1 MGRKGG
7 ALREAD
13 PALSSPHHG
22 ENIPIHGRAGW
33 ALCPVQWAPS
43 RHLGMAWDVPR
54 AGTQLG
60 PCRASVGCHQPEGAA
75 PGQGCGWVGEGGHRH
90 PLLTA
95 GSQQL
100 VQDRQSVQAD
110 LEHQVGKEEED
121 AGRQQSFEDAAG
133 VTCDTRAELSPSSQG
148 HPNRHPAP
156 SGRAG
161 KGAHCAQRFQGSAPR
176 LGSHQGFVHPAQP
189 QGTPRAKAQDH
200 PPCLCSAHLAPPWP
214 CWAGTTPGCSQHPYP
229 CWNIPWEPPKRI
241 PLTPNPVSPSTS
253 CSRAPIP
260 PGSPGPVPVFLAR
273 GGMGSLP
280 TTAASRPGGGPGPTA
295 FPPLFFPVNPR
306 ESSRQQQQQRRDPGQ

>member
-1 MGRKGG
+1 MGSVPSAVGTQQT
-7 ALREAD
+7 
-13 PALSSPHHG
+13 PWHG
-22 ENIPIHGRAGW
+22 TG
-33 ALCPVQWAPS
+33 CPQSW
-43 RHLGMAWDVPR
+43 HT
-54 AGTQLG
+54 AGTLQSLSRMG
-60 PCRASVGCHQPEGAA
+60 PTCHQPEGAA

-133 VTCDTRAELSPSSQG
+133 VTCDTRAELSPSTQG

-189 QGTPRAKAQDH
+189 QGTPRAKAQDLPVSAVPTWHLPGPAGLGPHQGAVSTPIPAGTSPGNPLKGSHSLQTQSALPPAAAVPPSH
-200 PPCLCSAHLAPPWP
+200 PALRALCPFSWP
-214 CWAGTTPGCSQHPYP
+214 GVGWAGC
-229 CWNIPWEPPKRI
+229 PPQ
-241 PLTPNPVSPSTS
+241 L
-253 CSRAPIP
+253 RA
-260 PGSPGPVPVFLAR
+260 GLG
-273 GGMGSLP
+273 
-280 TTAASRPGGGPGPTA
+280 AA
-295 FPPLFFPVNPR
+295 
-306 ESSRQQQQQRRDPGQ
+306 PGQQLSLLCFFL